1 MIFSLKS
8 ILILLINLKK
18 QDIFSKKNTLSK
30 LIIEFKTSNLIVL
43 NLITSYVFKEN
54 VFQGFS

>member
-1 MIFSLKS
+1 M
-8 ILILLINLKK
+8 
-18 QDIFSKKNTLSK
+18 QGLSK

-54 VFQGFS
+54 VFQGFP